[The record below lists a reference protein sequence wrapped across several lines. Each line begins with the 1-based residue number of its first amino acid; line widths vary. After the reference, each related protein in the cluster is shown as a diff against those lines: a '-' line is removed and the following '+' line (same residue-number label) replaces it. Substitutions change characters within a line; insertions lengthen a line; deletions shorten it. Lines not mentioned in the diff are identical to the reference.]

1 MKCQLCKKREATV
14 HFTDIE
20 GAEKK
25 EIHLCEECAREKSG
39 MPPKGV
45 TLEEIFSNLIQQH
58 SKESAEV
65 LKTTC
70 PNCGMSYVE
79 FKAGGRLGCASD
91 YVVFEEG
98 LTSLLEKL
106 HQSTQHIGKTPSR
119 AGEGVR
125 RENEIIRLR
134 RELDRAVQREEYEK
148 AAQIRDRIKNL
159 TEAPDANK

>member
-1 MKCQLCKKREATV
+1 MKCQSCNKREATV

-20 GAEKK
+20 GDEKK
-25 EIHLCEECAREKSG
+25 EVHLCEECAREKSG

-58 SKESAEV
+58 SKESAKL
-65 LKTTC
+65 LKTAC
-70 PNCGMSYVE
+70 PNCGMSYIE

-98 LTSLLEKL
+98 LAPLLERL
-106 HQSTQHIGKTPSR
+106 HQGTQHVGKTPSR
-119 AGEGVR
+119 AGADVR
-125 RENEIIRLR
+125 RGNEMIRLR

-148 AAQIRDRIKNL
+148 AAELRDRIQSL
-159 TEAPDANK
+159 TGTANAD

>member
-1 MKCQLCKKREATV
+1 MKCQSCKKNEATV
-14 HFTDIE
+14 HFTDIQ
-20 GAEKK
+20 GSEKK
-25 EIHLCEECAREKSG
+25 EVHLCEECAREQTG
-39 MPPKGV
+39 MLPKV

-58 SKESAEV
+58 SKETADL

-98 LTSLLEKL
+98 LTPLLEKL
-106 HQSTQHIGKTPSR
+106 HHGTQHIGKTPSH
-119 AGEGVR
+119 AGDDVR

-148 AAQIRDRIKNL
+148 AAGIRDRIREL
-159 TEAPDANK
+159 TESSDADQ